1 MSRAAAPALAEK
13 YIPVGR
19 GRLCRNLKEQVTHP
33 ATVIGRM
40 VDDVHEDLAAR
51 HRARLTGHESK
62 CDAFLETRARL
73 PVAPGEE
80 PVVHLLLRRPQCLQ
94 VRVRHHVARREPMRE
109 PFLVRMPDQV
119 HYVAMS

>member
-1 MSRAAAPALAEK
+1 MRSRISRLAAPTVAEK

-73 PVAPGEE
+73 TLAPGEE
-80 PVVHLLLRRPQCLQ
+80 QVVHLLP
-94 VRVRHHVARREPMRE
+94 
-109 PFLVRMPDQV
+109 RMPPPLLLRV
-119 HYVAMS
+119 G

>member
-1 MSRAAAPALAEK
+1 MSRAAAPTLAEK

-19 GRLCRNLKEQVTHP
+19 GRLCRNLEEEVTHP

-62 CDAFLETRARL
+62 CDAFLETRAPL

-80 PVVHLLLRRPQCLQ
+80 PVGHLLLRRPQALQ
-94 VRVRHHVARREPMRE
+94 VRVAPHVARREPMR
-109 PFLVRMPDQV
+109 PPVQV
-119 HYVAMS
+119 

>member
-1 MSRAAAPALAEK
+1 MSRAAPALAEK

-19 GRLCRNLKEQVTHP
+19 GRLCRNLEEQVTPP

-62 CDAFLETRARL
+62 CAAFLETRARL
-73 PVAPGEE
+73 PVAPGEA
-80 PVVHLLLRRPQCLQ
+80 PGVHLLPSRAQRMQLQ
-94 VRVRHHVARREPMRE
+94 EVPPSTH
-109 PFLVRMPDQV
+109 
-119 HYVAMS
+119 